1 MMTVKSIFISGVGG
15 QGNILAGKVIT
26 TALVNQGY
34 DVKMSEV
41 HGMAQRGG
49 SVITQ
54 IRYGERV
61 YSPLIEKGGADVL
74 LAFEKLE
81 AVRYIEYLSPEGTLI
96 VNDLELPPASVL
108 TGKAEYPP
116 DIIERLKSEVKNTI
130 VVDAVNIARECGEV
144 RAQNMV
150 LVGVLAR
157 VMDWSK
163 QSFMEVIKE
172 VVPVR
177 FAQIN
182 IDAFNRGW
190 ELHG

>member
-1 MMTVKSIFISGVGG
+1 MAVKSVFISGVGG
-15 QGNILAGKVIT
+15 QGTILAGKVIT

-54 IRYGERV
+54 IRYGDRV
-61 YSPLIEKGGADVL
+61 YSPLIEKGRADVL

-81 AVRYIEYLSPEGTLI
+81 AVRYIDYLSPNSTLI
-96 VNDLELPPASVL
+96 LNDLEMPPASVL
-108 TGKAEYPP
+108 TGKEAYPQ
-116 DIIERLKSEVKNTI
+116 DIVPRLKEEIKNII
-130 VVDAVNIARECGEV
+130 VVNAVNIARECGEI

-163 QSFMEVIKE
+163 NAFIEVIRQ
-172 VVPVR
+172 VVSPKYV
-177 FAQIN
+177 QVNIN
-182 IDAFNRGW
+182 AFERGW
-190 ELHG
+190 ELNV

>member
-1 MMTVKSIFISGVGG
+1 MTVKSIFISGVGG

>member
-1 MMTVKSIFISGVGG
+1 MSVKSIFISGVGG
-15 QGNILAGKVIT
+15 QGTILAGKVIT

-54 IRYGERV
+54 IRYGDRV

-81 AVRYIEYLSPEGTLI
+81 AVRYIEYLSSEGTLI
-96 VNDLELPPASVL
+96 VNDLEMPPASVL
-108 TGKAEYPP
+108 TGKEEYPP
-116 DIIERLKSEVKNTI
+116 DIVPRLKSEIKNTI
-130 VVDAVNIARECGEV
+130 VVDAVSIARECGEV

-163 QSFMEVIKE
+163 QSFIKVIKD
-172 VVPVR
+172 VVPARYV
-177 FAQIN
+177 QLNIN
-182 IDAFNRGW
+182 AFERGW
-190 ELHG
+190 ELGG